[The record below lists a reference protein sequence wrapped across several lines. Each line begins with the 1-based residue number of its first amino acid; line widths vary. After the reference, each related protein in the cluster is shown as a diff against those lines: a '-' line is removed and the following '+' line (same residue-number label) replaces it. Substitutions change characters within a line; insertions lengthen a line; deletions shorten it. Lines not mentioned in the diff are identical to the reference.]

1 MKVVGLGWMGTR
13 TQQFGSM
20 NRFYRDVLGLE
31 VLSVDDRSG
40 RFKLHDGTEVHVY
53 SSKDEEHE
61 FFGHGPVVAFEVDN
75 FADARNRLLAA
86 GIEFIHP
93 EPQRAADKIWQ
104 HFRAPDGNVYEIIG
118 REIGGSGD
126 RGV

>member
-1 MKVVGLGWMGTR
+1 MATTPLRRYRMKVVGLGWMGTR

-93 EPQRAADKIWQ
+93 ESQ
-104 HFRAPDGNVYEIIG
+104 
-118 REIGGSGD
+118 
-126 RGV
+126 